1 MNIRVRT
8 GMAAA
13 ATAVLLSLT
22 ACAGGGDESA
32 GGESLTEATV
42 DRATPAEAP
51 AAGAEAYDTRVDGDM
66 SAADSKVDAPTVA
79 MISTGQVTLE
89 TDDITEARRAV
100 QQVVDTHLGTISE
113 EEASTNEDGAASS
126 TRLVI
131 RVPSKRFTQA
141 MADLEGVADLRSS
154 TSSTEDVTT
163 QVIDNDVRLRAQE
176 KSLER
181 IEALLARAESIN
193 EIMAIESQL
202 ARRQADFDALRSTQA
217 WLKDQT
223 SLSTITLALELADEQ
238 EERSSDGFL
247 SGLDRGWDGLVA
259 ALAGLATV
267 LGLVL
272 PFAVL
277 AALVG
282 VPLWWVVRGVRR
294 RGAVADH

>member
-1 MNIRVRT
+1 MSIRVRT

-13 ATAVLLSLT
+13 ATALLLSLN
-22 ACAGGGDESA
+22 ACAGAGDESA
-32 GGESLTEATV
+32 DVDSLSAATADNAEV
-42 DRATPAEAP
+42 PAEG
-51 AAGAEAYDTRVDGDM
+51 AAAYDTRADDDTA
-66 SAADSKVDAPTVA
+66 AADAKVDAPTVA
-79 MISTGQVTLE
+79 VISTGQVTLE
-89 TDDITEARRAV
+89 TDDVTEARRAV
-100 QQVVDTHLGTISE
+100 QRIVDTHLGTISE
-113 EEASTNEDGAASS
+113 EEAATNEDGAASS

-141 MADLEGVADLRSS
+141 MADLEQVADLRSS

-202 ARRQADFDALRSTQA
+202 ARRQSDYDALRSTQA
-217 WLKDQT
+217 WLEDQT
-223 SLSTITLALELADEQ
+223 SLSTITLTLELAEEQ
-238 EERSSDGFL
+238 EERGSDGFI
-247 SGLDRGWDGLVA
+247 SGLERGWDGLVA
-259 ALAGLATV
+259 ALVGLGTV

-277 AALVG
+277 AALIG
-282 VPLWWVVRGVRR
+282 VPLWWAVRGVRR
-294 RGAVADH
+294 RGAAGA